1 MDILSAEKALE
12 YALLKRKDEKKEGIV
27 LVLGEE
33 ASQVCE
39 GLPPESVQGFVEKYG
54 TKCRQIILV
63 GERMKAVSGKNVFYA
78 RDLPEGLLKASE
90 FAESDDIILSSVK
103 CFR

>member
-1 MDILSAEKALE
+1 MDILSAEKALD
-12 YALLKRKDEKKEGIV
+12 YALFKKKDEKKENII
-27 LVLGEE
+27 LLLGEE

-39 GLPPESVQGFVEKYG
+39 GLPPESVQSFVEKFG

-63 GERMKAVSGKNVFYA
+63 GERMKAVTGKNVSYSQN
-78 RDLPEGLLKASE
+78 LPEGLLRASE
-90 FAESDDIILSSVK
+90 FAESDDIIISSVK